1 MTDPLIHRASK
12 IYAWLKVGQ
21 LGAAIANDSVTSMT
35 VDSGHRMINGMDV
48 LIGTEMMTVS
58 AITGSTDTAI
68 TIDRGEYQNTKNGTV
83 HGREIGG
90 AAAAHADNSDIFAWS
105 ELIDSDGLSLAQSFT
120 IEENMYKP
128 RTLQLTLSNF
138 SATTKFT
145 IGLLDGLLK
154 ESTPLKVVHGVNY
167 SVLFSGKIIRVTKQH
182 ALNEGNTLQI
192 TAADAFYEMGRIKT
206 VGKDA
211 IVEIKNI
218 NKANSS
224 SFADVAD
231 AKISSII
238 ELLVRRFQF
247 SGITPAGSGSAA
259 VKEHNV
265 TTTPGVSGS
274 EAVFEDSRFDRNLN
288 ARGTKISFAGSNNYL
303 LKAISRLA
311 LTDQLGTH
319 TYGYQLNINDN
330 FTSVSTA
337 HNPPKMLTYA
347 KSGFSPGIAEST
359 SPSTG
364 NLTFQYY
371 FESDP
376 VTENGGTRLM
386 KSGASFDNLDVDK
399 VNVINARWTDSH
411 TGKIRNLEFEL
422 FNYIGVTKS
431 SGGQSLG
438 AAFDGASGSTGGK
451 KIVADADDADGTNGV
466 HDLNLNSL
474 SPSSWKPRV
483 VDADDNV
490 IGYLQ
495 FASTG
500 ASVGGSLAGF
510 ALLSGTSTLT
520 AAKQVVAGENLFLDT
535 AADADFFTLTSV
547 TDPEAVDVFRPQQV
561 LEQKV
566 MVTMDFGVEENFNN
580 IREAVAARF
589 AQKSIPKVRGRF
601 QISNSYPCSTWE
613 NVIDTGDSGDTIATT
628 TDGSKTVTELYDN
641 TMGGSVTTS
650 DGIGL
655 GVAFTQLGLRAGHS
669 IGKLTAQH
677 GDVDTFGYLSKVTTA
692 NSAAQLTFMLN
703 SGTVSNG
710 NYYRLHVPLRT
721 GHVVKVRSTYHGITA
736 TTGGN
741 ALVTAMTY
749 YESGGSAYTDI
760 ETVGQRQG
768 TGQDVIAFERPDYA
782 KDLDDSGD
790 DGFDDSQ
797 LGFGL
802 LEPAHYTGIFKG
814 GQAGGSETAV
824 DVQWTEGY
832 LYVGGR
838 SFKIAAGSTNNATFG
853 LNATMDATDTGATGL
868 ADVRHIVF
876 FDPNISEVAFCTDT
890 EANFETHNATAGRG
904 QAFANPTPFASRRLR
919 IATVASGP
927 HGTFPTILP
936 WIQTGASKQ
945 SDQST
950 AETTGMSSFMGSI
963 GGRQLKG
970 DVAFSWIP
978 TANDT
983 FDLGVDGRRWD
994 DIFATNSTI
1003 STSDERS
1010 KKNIAD
1016 IPLGLDFIN
1025 DLRPV
1030 VYEWKTDKSN
1040 IETTLGGKKKFNQK
1054 HYGIIA
1060 QEVMEVLKNYGITS
1074 VNDFGGLHRAGT
1086 DDDDLYGAR
1095 YTEFVGILIKAVQ
1108 ELSAKVKA
1116 LEDEG

>member
-145 IGLLDGLLK
+145 VGLLDGLLK

-347 KSGFSPGIAEST
+347 KSGFSPGIAETT

-500 ASVGGSLAGF
+500 TSVGGSLAGF

-547 TDPEAVDVFRPQQV
+547 TDPEAVNVFRPQQV

-628 TDGSKTVTELYDN
+628 ADGSKTVTELYDN

-710 NYYRLHVPLRT
+710 DYYRLHVPLRT

-853 LNATMDATDTGATGL
+853 LNTTMPFVDTNDTGISDT
-868 ADVRHIVF
+868 RNIVF
-876 FDPNISEVAFCTDT
+876 FDPNISEVAFCTET
-890 EANFETHNATAGRG
+890 EASFETQNATAGRG
-904 QAFANPTPFASRRLR
+904 QAFTNPTPFAARRLR
-919 IATVASGP
+919 IATVSASKT
-927 HGTFPTILP
+927 GTFPLINL
-936 WIQTGASKQ
+936 WIQTGASKISNQ
-945 SDQST
+945 SD
-950 AETTGMSSFMGSI
+950 AEVTGMSSMAGII
-963 GGRQLKG
+963 GGRQLSG
-970 DVAFSWIP
+970 NVAYHWLP
-978 TANDT
+978 TITEN
-983 FDLGVDGRRWD
+983 FDLGTAAREWKDLHIKNEPTV
-994 DIFATNSTI
+994 NSD
-1003 STSDERS
+1003 SRK

-1016 IPLGLDFIN
+1016 IELGLDFIN
-1025 DLRPV
+1025 DLKPRKYDWILDATKIPRDL
-1030 VYEWKTDKSN
+1030 KGNFGT
-1040 IETTLGGKKKFNQK
+1040 NQTMR
-1054 HYGIIA
+1054 GLIA
-1060 QEVMEVLKNYGITS
+1060 QEVIQALATHGI
-1074 VNDFGGLHRAGT
+1074 
-1086 DDDDLYGAR
+1086 DDLADFAGISINPETGFYSAK
-1095 YTEFVGILIKAVQ
+1095 YNQFVAILIKAVQ

>member
-21 LGAAIANDSVTSMT
+21 LGAAIANDTVTSMT
-35 VDSGHRMINGMDV
+35 VDSGHRMVNGMDV

-58 AITGSTDTAI
+58 AITGPTDTAI

-83 HGREIGG
+83 HGKEIGG
-90 AAAAHADNSDIFAWS
+90 AAAAHSDNAEIFAWS
-105 ELIDSDGLSLAQSFT
+105 ELVDSDGLSLAQSFT

-128 RTLQLTLSNF
+128 RILQLTLSNF
-138 SATTKFT
+138 ATTTKFT
-145 IGLLDGLLK
+145 VGVLDGLLK

-167 SVLFSGKIIRVTKQH
+167 SILFSGKIIRVTKQH
-182 ALNEGNTLQI
+182 ALEEGNTLQI
-192 TAADAFYEMGRIKT
+192 TAADAFHEMGRIKT
-206 VGKDA
+206 VGEDA
-211 IVEIKNI
+211 VVEIKNI
-218 NKANSS
+218 NRSNSS
-224 SFADVAD
+224 AFADVAD
-231 AKISSII
+231 AKISSVI

-265 TTTPGVSGS
+265 TTTPGVSGT

-288 ARGTKISFAGSNNYL
+288 VRGTKISFAGSNNYL

-311 LTDQLGTH
+311 LSDQLSTH
-319 TYGYQLNINDN
+319 KYGYQLNINDN

-337 HNPPKMLTYA
+337 HNPPKMLTYT
-347 KSGFSPGIAEST
+347 KSGFAPGIAET
-359 SPSTG
+359 TTPSTG

-376 VTENGGTRLM
+376 VVENGSTRLM
-386 KSGASFDNLDVDK
+386 KSGASFDNLDIDK
-399 VNVINARWTDSH
+399 VNVINARWTDAN

-422 FNYIGVTKS
+422 FNYEGVTRS
-431 SGGQSLG
+431 SGGQFLSN
-438 AAFDGASGSTGGK
+438 AFDGASGSGGGK
-451 KIVADADDADGTNGV
+451 KIVADADDTDGTDGV
-466 HDLNLNSL
+466 HDLNLNST
-474 SPSSWKPRV
+474 SPTNWSPRV
-483 VDADDNV
+483 VDEDDNV

-495 FASTG
+495 FASNSST
-500 ASVGGSLAGF
+500 GGSTTGF
-510 ALLSGTSTLT
+510 ALLSGTSTQT
-520 AAKQVVAGENLFLDT
+520 AVKQVVAGENLYLNKVSDG
-535 AADADFFTLTSV
+535 DFFTLTST
-547 TDPEAVDVFRPQQV
+547 TDPEGVDVFRPQQV

-580 IREAVAARF
+580 IREAIAARF
-589 AQKSIPKVRGRF
+589 SQKQIPKVRGRF
-601 QISNSYPCSTWE
+601 QISNSYPCTTWE
-613 NVIDTGDSGDTIATT
+613 NVIDTGSSGDTIATT
-628 TDGSKTVTELYDN
+628 ADGSKTVTELYDN
-641 TMGGSVTTS
+641 AMGASITTS
-650 DGIGL
+650 DGISL

-669 IGKLTAQH
+669 IGKLTGQH
-677 GDVDTFGYLSKVTTA
+677 GDVDTFGYLSKVTTS

-710 NYYRLHVPLRT
+710 DYYRLHVPLRT
-721 GHVVKVRSTYHGITA
+721 GHIVKVRSTYHGITA

-741 ALVTAMTY
+741 AMVTSISY
-749 YESGGSAYTDI
+749 YESGGSSYTDI

-768 TGQDVIAFERPDYA
+768 TGQDVIAFERPDFT

-790 DGFDDSQ
+790 DDYEDSQ

-802 LEPAHYTGIFKG
+802 LEPAHFTGIFKG
-814 GQAGGSETAV
+814 GQSGGSETAT

-853 LNATMDATDTGATGL
+853 LNDVMDATDTGATGL

-890 EANFETHNATAGRG
+890 ESNFEIHNATAGRG
-904 QAFANPTPFASRRLR
+904 QTFANPTPFAQRRLR

-1086 DDDDLYGAR
+1086 DDEDLYGAR
-1095 YTEFVGILIKAVQ
+1095 YTEFVAILIKAIQ